1 MLALPKLQ
9 KGKKWYKIA
18 DSSRNENIFSYDA
31 APSKDQQ
38 FVQMEPQ
45 AVLYPYWKMINAVK
59 HFITITRHKKISYW
73 PDVLRSDFIS
83 RDCSMIC
90 QKYSPAE
97 FLVGCE

>member
-1 MLALPKLQ
+1 MCVGIMYCGEYSSDNKEYVYIAYNFYSYREMLALPKLQ

-45 AVLYPYWKMINAVK
+45 AVCILIGK
-59 HFITITRHKKISYW
+59 
-73 PDVLRSDFIS
+73 
-83 RDCSMIC
+83 
-90 QKYSPAE
+90 
-97 FLVGCE
+97 

>member
-1 MLALPKLQ
+1 MYIAYNFYSYREMLALPKLQ

-45 AVLYPYWKMINAVK
+45 AVCILIGK
-59 HFITITRHKKISYW
+59 
-73 PDVLRSDFIS
+73 
-83 RDCSMIC
+83 
-90 QKYSPAE
+90 
-97 FLVGCE
+97 